1 MFFELELLYFVL
13 MIGAFIVLLLF
24 AKLPSGL
31 CMMLSSLIGGVL
43 SFFSVN
49 NSIEPNCL
57 SVIDNIP
64 TCPSGGRKDLTRL
77 ICTSAFSALGQCR
90 IYIENWNIMNPS

>member
-1 MFFELELLYFVL
+1 MTPDFLRYIIRICISIVK
-13 MIGAFIVLLLF
+13 IVLAVCIQLVVSF
-24 AKLPSGL
+24 
-31 CMMLSSLIGGVL
+31 L